1 MTHSELKEKYKNCTK
16 CSKCQNQT
24 KVFGSGN
31 LSARIAVVGEGPG
44 KDEVAELTPFVGPAG
59 QLLNK
64 ILAAVN
70 LAREDIF
77 FTNAILCRTDDK
89 NRTPTKEEC
98 TNCRDRLFEEL
109 SIIKPKF
116 TILTGATALNTVMS
130 GDYKILKAH
139 GQWYTLLSPPCYYYF
154 SILHPAWILHSS
166 TDGETKAKKMV
177 MWQDIKKFSLEM
189 ETIDNSILH
198 EVNLENMQEMSQK
211 QA

>member
-1 MTHSELKEKYKNCTK
+1 MTHLELKDKYKDCI
-16 CSKCQNQT
+16 KCQKVQT
-24 KVFGSGN
+24 QRKVFGSGN
-31 LSARIAVVGEGPG
+31 LTARIAVVGEGPG

-70 LAREDIF
+70 LAREDLF

-109 SIIKPKF
+109 SIINPKY
-116 TILTGATALNTVMS
+116 TILTGATALNTVIG

-139 GQWYTLLSPPCYYYF
+139 GQWYTLLSKPCYYYF

-166 TDGETKAKKMV
+166 TDAETKAKKMV
-177 MWQDIKKFSLEM
+177 MWTDIKKFVEDIKI
-189 ETIDNSILH
+189 IDASI
-198 EVNLENMQEMSQK
+198 NIN
-211 QA
+211 